1 MGPYTMRRD
10 NMSAET
16 ELEYNL
22 KFFTQFII
30 HPTRTG
36 AILPSSD
43 KLCDLM
49 TDTADLPNVSTV
61 IELGSGTGVITER
74 IMAKKADNTTFFAL
88 EINPAFVEATK
99 RRCPDAL
106 VYQSSAENVMKHLE
120 LHGESGCDR
129 IISSLPWST
138 FKGETQQLIL
148 DSIYD
153 VLKPGG
159 IFLTYAYV
167 LGIVAPSAW
176 RFKKKLY
183 AKFDKVKTSRTV
195 WSNIPPAFIYICE
208 KASR

>member
-1 MGPYTMRRD
+1 MRRE
-10 NMSAET
+10 NLSADT
-16 ELEYNL
+16 GLEYNL

-30 HPTRTG
+30 NPARTG
-36 AILPSSD
+36 AVLPSGD
-43 KLCDLM
+43 RLCELM
-49 TDTADLPNVSTV
+49 TDLAGLNDVSTV
-61 IELGSGTGVITER
+61 IELGSGTGVITEK
-74 IMAKKADNTTFFAL
+74 IMRKKAESTTFFAL

-99 RRCPDAL
+99 IKCPDAV
-106 VYQSSAENVMKHLE
+106 VYQSSAENVKKHVE
-120 LHGESGCDR
+120 MHGESGCDR

-167 LGIVAPSAW
+167 LGVVAPSAW

-183 AKFDKVKTSRTV
+183 AKFDTVETSSIV
-195 WSNIPPAFIYICE
+195 WNNIPPAFIYICK
-208 KASR
+208 KA

>member
-1 MGPYTMRRD
+1 MRRE
-10 NMSAET
+10 NLSADT
-16 ELEYNL
+16 GLEYNL

-30 HPTRTG
+30 NPARTG
-36 AILPSSD
+36 AILPSGDS
-43 KLCDLM
+43 LCELM
-49 TDTADLPNVSTV
+49 TDLAGLNYVSTA
-61 IELGSGTGVITER
+61 IELGSGTGVITEKILR
-74 IMAKKADNTTFFAL
+74 KKAENTTFFAL

-99 RRCPDAL
+99 SRCPDAI

-120 LHGESGCDR
+120 THGESGCDR

-148 DSIYD
+148 DSIYE

-167 LGIVAPSAW
+167 LGVIAPSAW

-183 AKFDKVKTSRTV
+183 AKFDKVETSRIV
-195 WSNIPPAFIYICE
+195 WNNIPPAFIYICK
-208 KASR
+208 KAPE

>member
-1 MGPYTMRRD
+1 MRRE
-10 NMSAET
+10 NLSADT
-16 ELEYNL
+16 GLEYNL

-30 HPTRTG
+30 NPARTG
-36 AILPSSD
+36 AVLPSSD
-43 KLCDLM
+43 GLCEYM
-49 TDTADLPNVSTV
+49 TDLAGLQDVSTV
-61 IELGSGTGVITER
+61 IELGSGTGVITEK
-74 IMAKKADNTTFFAL
+74 IMRKKAESTTFFAL

-99 RRCPDAL
+99 NKCPDAI

-120 LHGESGCDR
+120 MHGESGCDR
-129 IISSLPWST
+129 IISSLPWPT

-167 LGIVAPSAW
+167 LGVVAPAAW

-183 AKFDKVKTSRTV
+183 AKFDKVETSRIV
-195 WSNIPPAFIYICE
+195 WNNIPPAFIYISK
-208 KASR
+208 KASV

>member
-1 MGPYTMRRD
+1 MRRE
-10 NMSAET
+10 NFSADT
-16 ELEYNL
+16 GLEYNL

-30 HPTRTG
+30 NPARTG
-36 AILPSSD
+36 AVLPSSD
-43 KLCDLM
+43 GLFEYM
-49 TDTADLPNVSTV
+49 TDLAGLNDVSTV
-61 IELGSGTGVITER
+61 IELGSGTGVITEK
-74 IMAKKADNTTFFAL
+74 IMRKKAESTTFFAL

-99 RRCPDAL
+99 NKCPDAI

-120 LHGESGCDR
+120 MHGESGCDR

-153 VLKPGG
+153 VLNPGG

-167 LGIVAPSAW
+167 LGVVAPAAW

-183 AKFDKVKTSRTV
+183 AKFDRVETSRIV
-195 WSNIPPAFIYICE
+195 WNNIPPAFIYISK
-208 KASR
+208 KASK

>member
-1 MGPYTMRRD
+1 M
-10 NMSAET
+10 
-16 ELEYNL
+16 
-22 KFFTQFII
+22 
-30 HPTRTG
+30 
-36 AILPSSD
+36 
-43 KLCDLM
+43 
-49 TDTADLPNVSTV
+49 
-61 IELGSGTGVITER
+61 ITEK
-74 IMAKKADNTTFFAL
+74 IMRKKAESTTFFAL

-99 RRCPDAL
+99 NKCPDAI

-120 LHGESGCDR
+120 MHGESGCDR

-167 LGIVAPSAW
+167 LGVVAPAAW

-183 AKFDKVKTSRTV
+183 AKFDKVETSRIV
-195 WSNIPPAFIYICE
+195 WNNIPPAFIYISK
-208 KASR
+208 KASV

>member
-1 MGPYTMRRD
+1 MRRD
-10 NMSAET
+10 NMGADT
-16 ELEYNL
+16 ELDYNL
-22 KFFTQFII
+22 KFITQFII
-30 HPTRTG
+30 NPTRTG
-36 AILPSSD
+36 AILPTGD

-61 IELGSGTGVITER
+61 IELGSGTGVITEK
-74 IMAKKADNTTFFAL
+74 IIQKKGEGTKFFAL

-99 RRCPDAL
+99 RRCPDAV

-129 IISSLPWST
+129 IISTLPWST

-159 IFLTYAYV
+159 IFMTYTYV
-167 LGIVAPSAW
+167 MAIVAPSAW
-176 RFKKKLY
+176 RFRKKLY
-183 AKFDKVKTSRTV
+183 AKFDKVNTSRTV

-208 KASR
+208 KAS

>member
-1 MGPYTMRRD
+1 MRRD
-10 NMSAET
+10 DMSTDT

-30 HPTRTG
+30 NPARTG

-43 KLCDLM
+43 KLCELM
-49 TDTADLPNVSTV
+49 TDMAGLNDVSTV
-61 IELGSGTGVITER
+61 IELGSGTGVITEK
-74 IMAKKADNTTFFAL
+74 IMRKKAGSTTFFAL

-99 RRCPDAL
+99 RKCPDAL

-120 LHGESGCDR
+120 THGESGCDR
-129 IISSLPWST
+129 VISSLPWST
-138 FKGETQQLIL
+138 FNGETQQLIL

-159 IFLTYAYV
+159 VFLTYAYV
-167 LGIVAPSAW
+167 LGVVAPAAW

-183 AKFDKVKTSRTV
+183 AKFDKVKTSRIV
-195 WSNIPPAFIYICE
+195 WRNIPPAFIYICE

>member
-1 MGPYTMRRD
+1 MRRE
-10 NMSAET
+10 NFSADT
-16 ELEYNL
+16 GLEYNL

-30 HPTRTG
+30 NPARTG
-36 AILPSSD
+36 AVLPSSD
-43 KLCDLM
+43 GLCEYM
-49 TDTADLPNVSTV
+49 TDLAGLNDVSTV
-61 IELGSGTGVITER
+61 IELGSGTGVITE
-74 IMAKKADNTTFFAL
+74 

-99 RRCPDAL
+99 NKCPDAI

-120 LHGESGCDR
+120 MHGESGCDR

-167 LGIVAPSAW
+167 LGVVAPAAW

-183 AKFDKVKTSRTV
+183 AKFDKVETSRIV
-195 WSNIPPAFIYICE
+195 WNNIPPAFIYISK
-208 KASR
+208 KASK

>member
-1 MGPYTMRRD
+1 MRRE
-10 NMSAET
+10 NFSADT
-16 ELEYNL
+16 GLEYNL

-30 HPTRTG
+30 NPARTG
-36 AILPSSD
+36 AVLPSSD
-43 KLCDLM
+43 GLCEYM
-49 TDTADLPNVSTV
+49 TDLAGLNDVSTV
-61 IELGSGTGVITER
+61 IELGSGTGVITEK
-74 IMAKKADNTTFFAL
+74 IMRKKAESTTFFAL

-99 RRCPDAL
+99 NKCPDAI

-120 LHGESGCDR
+120 THGESGCDR

-167 LGIVAPSAW
+167 LGVVAPAAW

-183 AKFDKVKTSRTV
+183 AKFDKVETSRIV
-195 WSNIPPAFIYICE
+195 WNNIPPAFIYICKKSPE
-208 KASR
+208 

>member
-1 MGPYTMRRD
+1 MRRENFGAD
-10 NMSAET
+10 T
-16 ELEYNL
+16 GLEYNL

-30 HPTRTG
+30 NPART
-36 AILPSSD
+36 AAVLPSSNG
-43 KLCDLM
+43 LCEYM
-49 TDTADLPNVSTV
+49 TDLAGLNDVSTV
-61 IELGSGTGVITER
+61 IELGSGTGVITEK
-74 IMAKKADNTTFFAL
+74 IMRKKAESTTFFAL

-99 RRCPDAL
+99 NKCPDAI

-120 LHGESGCDR
+120 MHGESGCDR

-167 LGIVAPSAW
+167 LGVVAPAAW

-183 AKFDKVKTSRTV
+183 AKFDKVETSRIV
-195 WSNIPPAFIYICE
+195 WNNIPPAFIYISK
-208 KASR
+208 KASV

>member
-1 MGPYTMRRD
+1 MRRE
-10 NMSAET
+10 NFSADT
-16 ELEYNL
+16 GLEYNL

-30 HPTRTG
+30 NPARTG
-36 AILPSSD
+36 AVLPSSD
-43 KLCDLM
+43 GLCEYM
-49 TDTADLPNVSTV
+49 TDLAGLNDVSTV
-61 IELGSGTGVITER
+61 IELGSGTGVITEK
-74 IMAKKADNTTFFAL
+74 IMRKKAESTTFFAL

-99 RRCPDAL
+99 NKCPDAI

-120 LHGESGCDR
+120 MHGESGCDR

-167 LGIVAPSAW
+167 LAVVAPAAW

-183 AKFDKVKTSRTV
+183 AKFDKVETSRIV
-195 WSNIPPAFIYICE
+195 WNNIPPAFIYICK
-208 KASR
+208 KASV

>member
-1 MGPYTMRRD
+1 MRRENFGAD
-10 NMSAET
+10 T
-16 ELEYNL
+16 GLEYNL

-30 HPTRTG
+30 NPARTG
-36 AILPSSD
+36 AVLPSSD
-43 KLCDLM
+43 GLCEYM
-49 TDTADLPNVSTV
+49 TDLAGLNDVSTV
-61 IELGSGTGVITER
+61 IELGSGTGVITEK
-74 IMAKKADNTTFFAL
+74 IMRKKAESTTFFAL

-99 RRCPDAL
+99 NKCPDAI

-120 LHGESGCDR
+120 MHGESGCDR

-138 FKGETQQLIL
+138 FNGETQQLIL

-167 LGIVAPSAW
+167 LAVVAPAAW

-183 AKFDKVKTSRTV
+183 AKFDKVETSRIV
-195 WSNIPPAFIYICE
+195 WNNIPPAFIYISK
-208 KASR
+208 KASL

>member
-1 MGPYTMRRD
+1 MRRE
-10 NMSAET
+10 NFSADT
-16 ELEYNL
+16 GLEYNL

-30 HPTRTG
+30 NPARTG
-36 AILPSSD
+36 AVLPSSD
-43 KLCDLM
+43 GLCEYM
-49 TDTADLPNVSTV
+49 TDLAGLNDVSTV
-61 IELGSGTGVITER
+61 IELGSGTGVITEK
-74 IMAKKADNTTFFAL
+74 IMRKKAESTTFFAL

-99 RRCPDAL
+99 NKCPDAI

-120 LHGESGCDR
+120 MHGESGCDR

-167 LGIVAPSAW
+167 LAVVAPAAW

-183 AKFDKVKTSRTV
+183 AKFDKVETSRIV
-195 WSNIPPAFIYICE
+195 WNNIPPAFIYISK
-208 KASR
+208 KASL

>member
-1 MGPYTMRRD
+1 MRRE
-10 NMSAET
+10 NFSADT
-16 ELEYNL
+16 GLEYNL

-30 HPTRTG
+30 NPARTG
-36 AILPSSD
+36 AVLPSSD
-43 KLCDLM
+43 GLCEYM
-49 TDTADLPNVSTV
+49 TDLAGLNDVSTV
-61 IELGSGTGVITER
+61 IELGSGTGVITEKILR
-74 IMAKKADNTTFFAL
+74 KKAESTTFFAL

-99 RRCPDAL
+99 RKCPDAV

-120 LHGESGCDR
+120 THGESGCDR

-138 FKGETQQLIL
+138 FRGETQQLIL

-167 LGIVAPSAW
+167 LGVVAPAAW

-183 AKFDKVKTSRTV
+183 AKFDKVETSRIV
-195 WSNIPPAFIYICE
+195 WNNIPPAFIYICKKSPE
-208 KASR
+208 

>member
-1 MGPYTMRRD
+1 MRRE
-10 NMSAET
+10 NLSADT
-16 ELEYNL
+16 GLEYNL

-30 HPTRTG
+30 NPARTG
-36 AILPSSD
+36 AVLPSSD
-43 KLCDLM
+43 GLCEYM
-49 TDTADLPNVSTV
+49 TDLAGLNDVSTV
-61 IELGSGTGVITER
+61 IELGSGTGVITEK
-74 IMAKKADNTTFFAL
+74 IMRKKAESTTFFAL

-99 RRCPDAL
+99 NKCPDAI

-120 LHGESGCDR
+120 THGESGCDR

-167 LGIVAPSAW
+167 LGVVAPAAW

-183 AKFDKVKTSRTV
+183 AKFDKVETSRIV
-195 WSNIPPAFIYICE
+195 WNNIPPAFIYICKKSPE
-208 KASR
+208 